1 MENMEYILSLAGAAL
16 SILAALLTIAVKF
29 VKAVNELKAR
39 EGEEEIGK
47 KLPELIEEAEKFE
60 EYSGAEKKAYVM
72 DKIAEYAEEAGIEA
86 DLQYVSEKI
95 EELVELSKQVNVNKS
110 SNERGGR
117 EGNRMRREKGIER
130 NGQGSGAGN
139 NRRNGRREGRRE
151 EEGVKE

>member
-1 MENMEYILSLAGAAL
+1 MENMEYIVSLAGAAL

-39 EGEEEIGK
+39 EGKEEIGK

-95 EELVELSKQVNVNKS
+95 EELVELSRQVNANKS
-110 SNERGGR
+110 R
-117 EGNRMRREKGIER
+117 
-130 NGQGSGAGN
+130 
-139 NRRNGRREGRRE
+139 
-151 EEGVKE
+151 

>member
-39 EGEEEIGK
+39 EGKEEIGK

-60 EYSGAEKKAYVM
+60 EYSGAEKKEYVL
-72 DKIAEYAEEAGIEA
+72 DKVAEFAKETGIEA

-95 EELVELSKQVNVNKS
+95 EELVELSRQVNANK
-110 SNERGGR
+110 GR
-117 EGNRMRREKGIER
+117 
-130 NGQGSGAGN
+130 
-139 NRRNGRREGRRE
+139 
-151 EEGVKE
+151 